1 MLQKYADDKITGPNE
16 QHFQNG
22 KSLIYGKVTNAKGEF
37 VEGKL
42 ETLEGYRL
50 TAETSVLITQKVLE
64 LKGISGYQTPA
75 GLFGHEL
82 ILEIEG
88 SKFI

>member
-1 MLQKYADDKITGPNE
+1 MIW
-16 QHFQNG
+16 
-22 KSLIYGKVTNAKGEF
+22 GKVTNAKGET
-37 VEGKL
+37 VEARI

-50 TAETSVLITQKVLE
+50 TAEASVLITLKVLE
-64 LKGISGYQTPA
+64 LKGVSGYKTPA